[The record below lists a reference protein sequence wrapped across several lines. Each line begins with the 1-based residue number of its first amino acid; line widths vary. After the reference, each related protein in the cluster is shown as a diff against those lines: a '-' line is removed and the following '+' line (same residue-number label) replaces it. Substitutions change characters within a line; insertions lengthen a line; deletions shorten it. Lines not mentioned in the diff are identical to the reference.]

1 MVEHSTI
8 DIGKVSAQ
16 TRLGSNVDS
25 WRINKS
31 TDVTAHHNHSMDI
44 KYDNLS
50 LKFSVES
57 ISNQIVVLNVVKR
70 RIFSGGFKG
79 KHRVQVPKEVY
90 NGRINVIQPFEK
102 SSLSVH

>member
-1 MVEHSTI
+1 MVEHLTI

-25 WRINKS
+25 WRIHKS
-31 TDVTAHHNHSMDI
+31 TDVTAHHNHSMHI

-57 ISNQIVVLNVVKR
+57 ISNQSSNQRPDCRFKR
-70 RIFSGGFKG
+70 GQKTHIFGGFQ
-79 KHRVQVPKEVY
+79 R
-90 NGRINVIQPFEK
+90 
-102 SSLSVH
+102 

>member
-1 MVEHSTI
+1 MERCR
-8 DIGKVSAQ
+8 AQ

-25 WRINKS
+25 WRIHKS
-31 TDVTAHHNHSMDI
+31 TDGTAHHNQSMHI

-90 NGRINVIQPFEK
+90 NGRINVIQHFEK